1 LKAFRKLG
9 VERVIGP
16 CAVGSLKPDV
26 KPGDIVLCDQFVNFT
41 RNRKDTFYDGPETTH
56 ISTADPY
63 CPEMRSVALEAS
75 KKIGV
80 RVKERGTVVVIE
92 GPRFSTRAESKF
104 FSSQGWDLINM
115 TQYPEVVLARERE
128 MCYLNISIVT
138 DYDVGLEGNPKI
150 KPVTHEDVIRVFNEN
165 IQKLRELIFETIR
178 LLPSKRGC
186 ECGRALEKARFKA

>member
-1 LKAFRKLG
+1 
-9 VERVIGP
+9 
-16 CAVGSLKPDV
+16 
-26 KPGDIVLCDQFVNFT
+26 
-41 RNRKDTFYDGPETTH
+41 
-56 ISTADPY
+56 
-63 CPEMRSVALEAS
+63 
-75 KKIGV
+75 
-80 RVKERGTVVVIE
+80 
-92 GPRFSTRAESKF
+92 
-104 FSSQGWDLINM
+104 
-115 TQYPEVVLARERE
+115 